1 MIDPRG
7 ALQGRDG
14 RFVIAQSPQR
24 VASGVECF
32 PVVANGSLGPVNAF
46 CRFVVT
52 AEGPPRG
59 DAPTECPGLIR
70 RDDERRRAAGGCV
83 LSPAP
88 YQAPAAIAPE
98 PRKI

>member
-1 MIDPRG
+1 MIEPRG

-52 AEGPPRG
+52 AEGPQRG

-70 RDDERRRAAGGCV
+70 RDDERLLEGGECV
-83 LSPAP
+83 L
-88 YQAPAAIAPE
+88 APAQYQEHAAVAAE
-98 PRKI
+98 Q